1 MTLFDEIQ
9 RQGTG
14 PRLYAQPDF
23 DYLNKSARPGVE
35 VIRQSLEDWF
45 SRYPTAHRGELRGQ
59 FRSDDYQHR
68 SAHFE
73 LVLHESLLRL
83 GATVEVH
90 PTVEGT
96 NRRPDFLATSP
107 NGTKCYVEAV
117 LATNQTKEEAA
128 AETRKNQ
135 VYDAINQ
142 LNSPDFF
149 IGIDPIGS
157 PETPPS
163 GQHIRAFLT
172 ERLAGLNRDEIA
184 ALLERPD
191 VPGFEGLP
199 HWRYEH
205 DGWTIDFF
213 PLPKSDALRGQAGVR
228 PIGLELGEFQLLHT
242 KETIR
247 NAVQRKA
254 GRYGEL
260 SFPYVVSVNVLSHF
274 VDRIDE
280 LDALFGDELWP
291 DKGRAANGVWRGIAG
306 PQNTRVS
313 GALILRNLEQSNLP
327 RVDSCLY
334 HNPWAARPYEGELD
348 RLCRAIVENNKIK
361 FYDGESLKTIF
372 GLPEGWPGE

>member
-1 MTLFDEIQ
+1 VTLFDQIE

-23 DYLNKSARPGVE
+23 VYLNKSARPGVE
-35 VIRQSLEDWF
+35 AIRQSLEQWF
-45 SRYPTAHRGELRGQ
+45 SRYPEGHRPELRAQ
-59 FRSDDYQHR
+59 FRSDNHQHR

-73 LVLHESLLRL
+73 LVLHELLLRL
-83 GATVEVH
+83 GVTVEVH
-90 PTVEGT
+90 PAIQGT

-107 NGTKCYVEAV
+107 SGAKCYVEAV
-117 LATNQTKEEAA
+117 LATNQTREEAA
-128 AETRKNQ
+128 AEARKNQ

-172 ERLAGLNRDEIA
+172 ERLAGLNRDKIA
-184 ALLERPD
+184 ALLEEPD
-191 VPGFEGLP
+191 VPGFEALP

-213 PLPKSDALRGQAGVR
+213 PLPKSDSLQGQTGVR
-228 PIGLELGEFQLLHT
+228 PIGLQLGTFQLLHT

-247 NAVQRKA
+247 TAVQQKA

-260 SFPYVVSVNVLSHF
+260 VFPYIIAVNVLSDF
-274 VDRIDE
+274 VDRTDE
-280 LDALFGDELWP
+280 VEALFGDEQWP
-291 DKGRAANGVWRGIAG
+291 GESRVANGVWRAIAG

-313 GALILRNLEQSNLP
+313 GVAIFERLEQSNLP
-327 RVDSCLY
+327 RVVSCLY
-334 HNPWAARPYEGELD
+334 HNPWAVRPYQGELD
-348 RLCRAIVENNKIK
+348 RLTHAVVSENKLQ
-361 FYDGESLKTIF
+361 FHDDESLGTIL
-372 GLPEGWPGE
+372 GLPAGWPGE

>member
-1 MTLFDEIQ
+1 MTLFDQIE

-23 DYLNKSARPGVE
+23 DYLNKSARPGVA
-35 VIRQSLEDWF
+35 VVRQTLEDWF
-45 SRYPTAHRGELRGQ
+45 SRYPVAHRPELRAQ
-59 FRSDDYQHR
+59 FRSDNHQHR

-73 LVLHESLLRL
+73 LVLHELLLRL
-83 GATVEVH
+83 GVDVEVH
-90 PTVEGT
+90 PAVPGT
-96 NRRPDFLATSP
+96 NRRPDFLVNSP
-107 NGTKCYVEAV
+107 SGARCYLEAI
-117 LATNQTKEEAA
+117 LATNQTREEAA
-128 AETRKNQ
+128 AEARKNQ

-172 ERLAGLNRDEIA
+172 ERLAGLNRIEIL
-184 ALLERPD
+184 ALLEQQN

-213 PLPKSDALRGQAGVR
+213 PLPKSDALTGQASVR
-228 PIGLELGEFQLLHT
+228 PIGLEFGAFQLLQT

-260 SFPYVVSVNVLSHF
+260 ALPYIVAVNVLSDF
-274 VDRIDE
+274 VDR
-280 LDALFGDELWP
+280 
-291 DKGRAANGVWRGIAG
+291 
-306 PQNTRVS
+306 T
-313 GALILRNLEQSNLP
+313 
-327 RVDSCLY
+327 
-334 HNPWAARPYEGELD
+334 
-348 RLCRAIVENNKIK
+348 
-361 FYDGESLKTIF
+361 
-372 GLPEGWPGE
+372 